1 MNKELKKRIDDSSL
15 EILLGIFI
23 GIKFVEIFYLVMIF
37 I

>member
-15 EILLGIFI
+15 GYLLGLFI